1 MLDERRERRIE
12 ISVDDRASSFPFF
25 SPPFFFYVY
34 LFTVCTGDAVYF
46 FLTINYFW
54 L

>member
-25 SPPFFFYVY
+25 FPLFFYVY

-46 FLTINYFW
+46 FSDY
-54 L
+54 